1 MENSEKVREENER
14 GKAEEI
20 AREISMDENQEN
32 TNQRK
37 MLSWSEIM
45 KFTDEINENHQQ
57 VMESREERREIND
70 NKDKEER
77 ILVRFMGDGRKKDH
91 IDLQA
96 DDNAKINT
104 KFYRV
109 QRENTVKGFF
119 YKELKVINEVQIIQ
133 TNWN

>member
-77 ILVRFMGDGRKKDH
+77 ILVRFMGDGRKRMGIYPVDKNH

-109 QRENTVKGFF
+109 QRENTVKDFF
-119 YKELKVINEVQIIQ
+119 IRN
-133 TNWN
+133 